1 MEMDGSDSL
10 LDMLLFITTN
20 ERYLFVSSGK
30 GILHPASPTGQAS
43 LVLIHSLCIMTL

>member
-10 LDMLLFITTN
+10 LDMLFITTN
-20 ERYLFVSSGK
+20 VCYLFVFSGK